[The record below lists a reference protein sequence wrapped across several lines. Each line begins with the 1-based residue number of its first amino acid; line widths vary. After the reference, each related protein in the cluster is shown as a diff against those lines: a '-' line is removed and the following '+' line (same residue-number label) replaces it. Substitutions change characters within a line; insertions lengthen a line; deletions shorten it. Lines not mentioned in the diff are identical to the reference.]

1 MRRTNCVSPAKARAE
16 GGTSP
21 LYRCCCWADMAALC
35 SWKRSDMR
43 AVAAM
48 DFWTHRDRQPFSRP
62 ERALLE
68 KSSMQG
74 VKQPSTRVENIWFW
88 GEGRG

>member
-1 MRRTNCVSPAKARAE
+1 
-16 GGTSP
+16 
-21 LYRCCCWADMAALC
+21 MAALC

-48 DFWTHRDRQPFSRP
+48 DFWTHLDRQPVSRP

-74 VKQPSTRVENIWFW
+74 VKQPSTRLENI
-88 GEGRG
+88 